1 MMDVIWMAV
10 AAVAAGSGGLVGAS
24 IGAKR
29 GQARAEEDAR
39 PRLDAMSRELRR
51 AAAGAQ
57 EAEQRGRGASERFRT
72 AALAPLLADA
82 AAPHYADRPAPRELD
97 AIAARLRGF
106 AFLDGAVV
114 ADARGLPLS
123 RDDTPAAR
131 ALSALIA
138 HAESLEKRAEGALEG
153 VVEISVTTQDAR
165 HAALRR
171 LPEWTRGAW
180 LGALAQS
187 QPPAPLALDAAVAG
201 ALLARPEAP
210 NARSGRPALA
220 VASAL
225 AGHHAIAG
233 EDRGA
238 STKQLTAELE
248 RIAATTGAR
257 ALVFAQER
265 RVLCGV
271 FNDGPT
277 EGTAAALLVALEHFR
292 GAAAR
297 ALHANIARVDVVLR
311 EGAVVT
317 LAPLSAQ
324 SRFSLLAITS
334 GRALDVLE
342 IERLIGRIRRLVP
355 PAAEK
360 TALLAAGGGEAS

>member
-1 MMDVIWMAV
+1 M
-10 AAVAAGSGGLVGAS
+10 G
-24 IGAKR
+24 
-29 GQARAEEDAR
+29 
-39 PRLDAMSRELRR
+39 RELRR
-51 AAAGAQ
+51 AQASAQ
-57 EAEQRGRGASERFRT
+57 DAEQRGRGAGERFRV

-82 AAPHYADRPAPRELD
+82 SAPHYAHRPAPRELD

-106 AFLDGAVV
+106 AFIEGAVV
-114 ADARGLPLS
+114 ADAHGLPLS
-123 RDDTPAAR
+123 RGETPAAR
-131 ALSALIA
+131 SLAALVA
-138 HAESLEKRAEGALEG
+138 HAERLEKSAEGALEG
-153 VVEISVTTQDAR
+153 IVEIAVTTQDAR

-171 LPEWTRGAW
+171 LPDWTEGAW

-210 NARSGRPALA
+210 TTRSGRPGVA

-238 STKQLTAELE
+238 STKQLTAELT
-248 RIAATTGAR
+248 RIAAATGAR
-257 ALVFAQER
+257 ALVFCQDR

-277 EGTAAALLVALEHFR
+277 EGTAASLLAALEAFR

-297 ALHANIARVDVVLR
+297 ALHSNIARVDVVVR

-324 SRFSLLAITS
+324 SRFALLAITS
-334 GRALDVLE
+334 GGALDVLE
-342 IERLIGRIRRLVP
+342 IDRLIGRIRRLVP
-355 PAAEK
+355 PTAEK
-360 TALLAAGGGEAS
+360 TALLAAGAGEAS